1 MTKLPILVFGSSGHA
16 SVVID
21 SIERQQSYEIAGLV
35 DSFKPAGTV
44 ILGYE
49 VLGTEA
55 ELAGITR
62 DRRVFG
68 IVIAI
73 GDNWQRARIAAHI
86 RAAAPE
92 LQIVSAVHPGAE
104 VSRSVEIGAGSV
116 VMAGA
121 VINRNARIGP
131 FCIVNTKAS
140 VDHDS
145 SLAEFS
151 ERRARSHPGG
161 QRARRRIHRSL
172 PSGSGGGEV
181 FDRGSFSNRRRQCG
195 AERPAGSRSRLRRPR
210 PRNPHEK
217 RRRALRPLKAAA
229 WLPRKDVLRPSRHQ
243 RREAERSAKTK

>member
-151 ERRARSHPGG
+151 SVAPGATLAG
-161 QRARRRIHRSL
+161 NVH
-172 PSGSGGGEV
+172 V
-181 FDRGSFSNRRRQCG
+181 G
-195 AERPAGSRSRLRRPR
+195 AYTAVCLQAAVAEKCSIGAHSVIGAGSVVL
-210 PRNPHEK
+210 ND
-217 RRRALRPLKAAA
+217 
-229 WLPRKDVLRPSRHQ
+229 LPDHVLAYGVPARVIRTRKEGEPYVR
-243 RREAERSAKTK
+243 